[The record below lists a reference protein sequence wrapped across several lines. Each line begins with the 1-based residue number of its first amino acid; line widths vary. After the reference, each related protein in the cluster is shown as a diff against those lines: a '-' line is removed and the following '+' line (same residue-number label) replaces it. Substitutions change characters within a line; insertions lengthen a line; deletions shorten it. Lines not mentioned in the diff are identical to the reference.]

1 MRREDLLVQLDPLV
15 QLDLQE
21 RLEQM
26 VQQQQG
32 QMAKEVAVV
41 V

>member
-1 MRREDLLVQLDPLV
+1 MLAAVLLVQLDPLV

-26 VQQQQG
+26 VQQRQG